1 MKNKKYYLP
10 VTGTTQSIKG
20 FSLIEFL
27 VASALSMI
35 VLVAVS
41 KGYFTARQ
49 LNNAADGRM
58 NTQQDL
64 RNAANMIVRDAR
76 MAGSFGCFNMM
87 ADIEKH
93 LETIGNGSAKVVKAK
108 KGNRTINDA
117 NTETSGKDAFKLEN
131 DADNLM
137 PVRRVE
143 RTAFNPAGFAA
154 SSDALVFIYGAENPV
169 AGEPLVF
176 STCKA
181 LVRPAN
187 DTRPAEDDIKTALGG
202 ATVNDSEIA
211 VLRYAVH
218 AYATGSIGGQT
229 GLFRFQLNG
238 NTWGN
243 PQLLVNG
250 VTGATFRYVYV
261 NDCPD
266 GAEHDEKFQYSS
278 VLNRVPAFVRINLN
292 GGAADTN
299 QIYTIDATVRGG
311 NTCAN
316 RSLS

>member
-1 MKNKKYYLP
+1 MKNKKYYP
-10 VTGTTQSIKG
+10 PITGTTQNIKG

-49 LNNAADGRM
+49 LNIAADSRM

-64 RNAANMIVRDAR
+64 RNAANMVVRDAR
-76 MAGSFGCFNMM
+76 MAGSFGCFSMVEGNTNQ
-87 ADIEKH
+87 
-93 LETIGNGSAKVVKAK
+93 TITDNNAA
-108 KGNRTINDA
+108 
-117 NTETSGKDAFKLEN
+117 TSKSDVFKLEN
-131 DADNLM
+131 TAGNSGA
-137 PVRRVE
+137 VRKIDSGN
-143 RTAFNPAGFAA
+143 FNVAGFTAT
-154 SSDALVFIYGAENPV
+154 SDALVFLYGADNPED
-169 AGEPLVF
+169 GDPLVL
-176 STCKA
+176 STCDL

-187 DTRPAEDDIKTALGG
+187 NAKPADIAAAKTALGT
-202 ATVNDSEIA
+202 ATIRDNEIS

-218 AYATGSIGGQT
+218 AYVTGSIGGQT

-243 PQLLVNG
+243 PQLLVSG
-250 VTGATFRYVYV
+250 VTDAEFEYMYV
-261 NDCPD
+261 NNCPSGEGD
-266 GAEHDEKFQYSS
+266 TETFQYDDN
-278 VLNRVPAFVRINLN
+278 LNGIPAFVRISLT
-292 GGAADTN
+292 GGAEDAN
-299 QIYTIDATVRGG
+299 QIYNIDAAIRGG

>member
-1 MKNKKYYLP
+1 MKNKKHYPLI
-10 VTGTTQSIKG
+10 TGTQSIKG

-49 LNNAADGRM
+49 LNNAADSRM

-64 RNAANMIVRDAR
+64 RNAANMVVRDAR
-76 MAGSFGCFNMM
+76 MAGGFGCFNV
-87 ADIEKH
+87 AGDGNQ
-93 LETIGNGSAKVVKAK
+93 TI
-108 KGNRTINDA
+108 RDE
-117 NTETSGKDAFKLEN
+117 NTATSQSNAFKLEN
-131 DADNLM
+131 TAGNSGA
-137 PVRRVE
+137 VRKIDRDDFNVANF
-143 RTAFNPAGFAA
+143 TAKSN
-154 SSDALVFIYGAENPV
+154 ALVFLYGADNPED
-169 AGEPLVF
+169 GDPLVL
-176 STCKA
+176 STCDL

-187 DTRPAEDDIKTALGG
+187 NAKPADIAAAKTALGT
-202 ATVNDSEIA
+202 ATIRDNEIS

-218 AYATGSIGGQT
+218 AYVTGSIGGQE

-243 PQLLVNG
+243 PQLLVSG
-250 VTGATFRYVYV
+250 VTNADFEYMYV
-261 NDCPD
+261 NNCPS
-266 GAEHDEKFQYSS
+266 GEGNTETFQYDDN
-278 VLNRVPAFVRINLN
+278 LNGIPAFVRISLT
-292 GGAADTN
+292 GGAEDAN
-299 QIYTIDATVRGG
+299 QIYNIDAAVRGG

>member
-1 MKNKKYYLP
+1 MKNKKYYLLI
-10 VTGTTQSIKG
+10 TGTQNIKG

-49 LNNAADGRM
+49 LNNAADSRM

-64 RNAANMIVRDAR
+64 RNAANMVVRDAR

-93 LETIGNGSAKVVKAK
+93 TETIGSGSAVVVKAK
-108 KGNRTINDA
+108 KGSRTISDK
-117 NTETSGKDAFKLEN
+117 NTNTSGSEAFRLEN

-137 PVRRVE
+137 PVRNIAR
-143 RTAFNPAGFAA
+143 ADFSPAGFAA
-154 SSDALVFIYGAENPV
+154 SSDALVFIYGSENPSV
-169 AGEPLVF
+169 GEPLVF
-176 STCKA
+176 STCNT
-181 LVRPAN
+181 LVRPADDN
-187 DTRPAEDDIKTALGG
+187 RPAAATIKSELGG
-202 ATVNDSEIA
+202 ATVNDSEIS

-229 GLFRFQLNG
+229 GFFRFQLNG
-238 NTWGN
+238 DSWGN
-243 PQLLVNG
+243 PQLLVSG
-250 VTGATFRYVYV
+250 VTGATFRYLYV
-261 NDCPD
+261 NNCPD
-266 GAEHDEKFQYSS
+266 GAGHTETFQYSTE
-278 VLNRVPAFVRINLN
+278 LNRVPAFVRINLN
-292 GGAADTN
+292 GGAANAN
-299 QIYTIDATVRGG
+299 QIYTIDATIRGG

>member
-1 MKNKKYYLP
+1 MKNKKYYP
-10 VTGTTQSIKG
+10 PITGTTQNIKG

-49 LNNAADGRM
+49 LNKAADSRM

-64 RNAANMIVRDAR
+64 RNAANMVVRDAR
-76 MAGSFGCFNMM
+76 MAGGFGCFNV
-87 ADIEKH
+87 AGDGNQ
-93 LETIGNGSAKVVKAK
+93 TI
-108 KGNRTINDA
+108 RDE
-117 NTETSGKDAFKLEN
+117 NTATSQSNAFKLEN
-131 DADNLM
+131 TAGNSGA
-137 PVRRVE
+137 VRKIDRGNFNVTNF
-143 RTAFNPAGFAA
+143 TAT
-154 SSDALVFIYGAENPV
+154 SDALVFLYGADNPED
-169 AGEPLVF
+169 GDPLVL
-176 STCKA
+176 STCDI

-187 DTRPAEDDIKTALGG
+187 DTKPADIAAAKTALGG
-202 ATVNDSEIA
+202 ATIRDNEIS

-218 AYATGSIGGQT
+218 AYVTGSIGGQE

-243 PQLLVNG
+243 PQLLVSG
-250 VTGATFRYVYV
+250 VTGAAFSYIYV
-261 NDCPD
+261 NNCPD
-266 GAEHDEKFQYSS
+266 GEGNTETFQYSND
-278 VLNRVPAFVRINLN
+278 LNGIPAFVRINLT
-292 GGAADTN
+292 GGAADAN
-299 QIYTIDATVRGG
+299 IDAAIRGG